1 MCHQNAQYM
10 KLKEATYYFTHRV
23 PKRLQQHCSSDR
35 IEVCLHTLSRH
46 HAARQSIVLSSQLED
61 QWNLLQKRNMHRSLW
76 GYFDEQSIPVTA
88 TTIGMANATTA
99 TSAPHLTEATE
110 TYLLMKGAGRP
121 KTFAAGVHRSLRYL
135 VEIAGDKP
143 IDA

>member
-1 MCHQNAQYM
+1 MG
-10 KLKEATYYFTHRV
+10 
-23 PKRLQQHCSSDR
+23 
-35 IEVCLHTLSRH
+35 
-46 HAARQSIVLSSQLED
+46 AAQSIFLSSQLED
-61 QWNLLQKRNMHRSLW
+61 QWNLLRKRDMNRCLW
-76 GYFDEQSIPVTA
+76 RYFDEQSIPVTA

-110 TYLLMKGAGRP
+110 TYLSMKGAGRP

-143 IDA
+143 IDAYVRTDANALRDHLRSRGLSSQTIKRNLSNLRATMNFVFK

>member
-1 MCHQNAQYM
+1 MAHQNAQYL
-10 KLKEATYYFTHRV
+10 KLKGATYYFTRRV
-23 PKRLQQHCSSDR
+23 PKRLQRHCSGDR
-35 IEVCLHTLSRH
+35 IEVCLHTSSRH

-61 QWNLLQKRNMHRSLW
+61 QWNLMRKRDMHRSLW
-76 GYFDEQSIPVTA
+76 RYFDEQSIPVTA

-143 IDA
+143 IAA